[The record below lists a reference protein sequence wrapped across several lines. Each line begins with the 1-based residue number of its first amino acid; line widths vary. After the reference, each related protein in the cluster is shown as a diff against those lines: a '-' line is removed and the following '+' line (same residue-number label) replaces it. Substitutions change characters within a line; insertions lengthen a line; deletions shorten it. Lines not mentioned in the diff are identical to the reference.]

1 MKYSKLVEV
10 YEKLENTSKRLEKT
24 SIISEFLKHTN
35 KDLGKIMLL
44 LNGRVFPGYDNS
56 KLGVA
61 SKIVVKAI
69 QKASGN
75 SASDIENLWKQ
86 KGDLGLVASEMI
98 KTKSQS
104 TLFSSDLSV
113 EKVFNNLK
121 KLPKLEGSGSID
133 RKISLIAELLTNSKP
148 NEAKY
153 IVRTVLE
160 EMRFGVGKGSL
171 RDAIVW
177 AYYADELNI
186 TYDPESNDIKVEDRE
201 KYNEYC
207 DVTQKALDLTNDL
220 TIVIKKAKQGIK
232 HLDKVEVVV
241 GNPINVMLSL
251 KIENIEDGF
260 EKVGKPCQ
268 VEYKYDGFRMQ
279 IHKSKRIQIFTRRLE
294 NVTHQFPNIVKY
306 VKENVKGNNFIIEG
320 EAVGFN
326 PETKKY
332 LPFQSVSQRIRRK
345 YNIEQMTKELPV
357 ELNLFDLIY
366 FNNKQMLDTPFK
378 ERRKILEEI
387 TKQINKKVVL
397 SKKIV
402 TSDPKQV
409 EQFYKEALENEQEGV
424 MMKKLDAP
432 YKPGARVGY
441 MVKLKPTMESMDLV
455 IVAAEWG
462 KGKRSGWL
470 TSYTLACIND
480 EGELLTI
487 GKSSTGLKEKASEG
501 LSFQEITNLIKPLV
515 TSETGRTVKVKPEII
530 IEIDYQEIQK
540 SPTYE
545 SGYALRFPSVSKLRQ
560 DRGLQDITSIKEVQ
574 ELYKT
579 QKK

>member
-1 MKYSKLVEV
+1 
-10 YEKLENTSKRLEKT
+10 
-24 SIISEFLKHTN
+24 
-35 KDLGKIMLL
+35 
-44 LNGRVFPGYDNS
+44 
-56 KLGVA
+56 
-61 SKIVVKAI
+61 
-69 QKASGN
+69 
-75 SASDIENLWKQ
+75 
-86 KGDLGLVASEMI
+86 
-98 KTKSQS
+98 
-104 TLFSSDLSV
+104 
-113 EKVFNNLK
+113 
-121 KLPKLEGSGSID
+121 
-133 RKISLIAELLTNSKP
+133 
-148 NEAKY
+148 
-153 IVRTVLE
+153 
-160 EMRFGVGKGSL
+160 
-171 RDAIVW
+171 
-177 AYYADELNI
+177 
-186 TYDPESNDIKVEDRE
+186 
-201 KYNEYC
+201 
-207 DVTQKALDLTNDL
+207 
-220 TIVIKKAKQGIK
+220 
-232 HLDKVEVVV
+232 
-241 GNPINVMLSL
+241 
-251 KIENIEDGF
+251 
-260 EKVGKPCQ
+260 
-268 VEYKYDGFRMQ
+268 
-279 IHKSKRIQIFTRRLE
+279 
-294 NVTHQFPNIVKY
+294 
-306 VKENVKGNNFIIEG
+306 
-320 EAVGFN
+320 
-326 PETKKY
+326 
-332 LPFQSVSQRIRRK
+332 
-345 YNIEQMTKELPV
+345 
-357 ELNLFDLIY
+357 
-366 FNNKQMLDTPFK
+366 MLDTPFK